1 MRNSIDNLEAV
12 NKVIMFGFNYPHN
25 FISNVWDKDRPL
37 ADHLQSKF
45 STLYGSVGSKAVFN
59 CFYCQL
65 DSTNQTILINWILS
79 NYKG

>member
-1 MRNSIDNLEAV
+1 MENSISNAAAV

-25 FISNVWDKDRPL
+25 FISNVWG
-37 ADHLQSKF
+37 ADTYMTKHLQSKF
-45 STLYGSVGSKAVFN
+45 TTLYDSVGSKAVFN

-65 DSTNQTILINWILS
+65 DSNNQTILIDWILA